1 MEQIQK
7 LVAPPTSED
16 PSKKAKRPVREYR
29 RPGRTVNHD
38 SCDSCKEGG
47 DLLCCDRCP
56 AAFHLQCHD
65 PPLTEDD
72 VPSGEWVCHRCSLL
86 AAEEDAKK
94 EKDGVE
100 VVDEETDENL
110 EDYHPL
116 FLLAKAAR
124 YANPT
129 QFELPRE
136 ITCTE
141 PLPGTSKRKWSKDSR
156 NPPKKL
162 PHELDNGLVP
172 LPAKLCFVCNKSCRR
187 APLIQCDFCSLLFHM
202 DCLDPP
208 LTTLPT
214 GRWMCPNHPENF
226 IDENLL
232 KSVSL
237 SERVKLRA
245 KFSGHINID
254 AVKINF
260 LKKVHRQ
267 SPPFRLKIRH
277 PKRKTIAIPPSI
289 RDLYMNPPPL
299 LPRVSEVA
307 LLASTLPPTN
317 NGNQGSIL
325 GINNNSQSP
334 QSILNATTTT
344 VTTATTTT
352 TTGNVQRA
360 ATMEEQEE
368 WLAGVVSLQTSIA
381 KHLAQKQLLK
391 QSPESSKADIN
402 RPSQVL
408 TDSNQTSCSNAAV
421 SVDNNS
427 GMFQT
432 AGTVN
437 FISDSE
443 KCSMT
448 STSNI
453 AAGTTTTLTTTAT
466 TTTTTGSLI
475 QSTNSQNTLEID
487 KSFGHNRAL
496 TTGLTASS
504 HDLVTGTAG
513 TCGSDSPSIEIKPSG
528 ATISLLNNNS
538 NTPATLNGDVD
549 MQEMSGRTSLTSV
562 KTDALVIKTKT
573 NGNESVMS
581 PSIMKVTWPCGSTAT
596 GSASPTSLVSNA
608 AFGKNLVIST
618 SNKSSNTLMT
628 KVMSGAG
635 QSSKIICNNSGKLGA
650 NSSMVIQRLAMQ
662 PSMKLAGN
670 MVGKLSTTISNA
682 NGGGTKVITV
692 SAPLQGSKAVST
704 SSSIPVSHSKSVVA
718 NTLSS
723 SPAIV
728 NLNTTLQHCIEGQ
741 GEVEL
746 SKLDQKLVQIL
757 AWQRLQQLL
766 PQQQTTVTAATTEKK
781 SILNGLLS
789 QSGSAEIQAR
799 ALLCPLTGKG
809 EPVSMPYRALS
820 IGTGADM
827 DVCLTLFGHCNY
839 VSPKHAFIFFDETTR
854 HYELLN
860 YSEHGTTVDN
870 VLYSCDFSDKTAT
883 TPQPTPF
890 VASVR
895 SIINKK
901 KGNANA
907 SIASNHNST
916 CKKDMTTTTTTE
928 ETKDGEKATVN
939 NRLTMSA
946 RCRGVKKQCSCKG
959 SSSSLIGGSGA
970 GWEGTALLHHGSYI
984 KTGCLQFVFSI
995 VDHATL
1001 ESSHFV
1007 KRESSSNIKNE
1018 LKSS

>member
-1 MEQIQK
+1 MTTVEYDLDTSGGLMEQIQK

-38 SCDSCKEGG
+38 CCDSCKEGG

-94 EKDGVE
+94 ENERMD
-100 VVDEETDENL
+100 VDEESDEIL
-110 EDYHPL
+110 EDCHPL
-116 FLLAKAAR
+116 LVLAKAAR
-124 YANPT
+124 YSNPT
-129 QFELPRE
+129 QFELPKE

-172 LPAKLCFVCNKSCRR
+172 LPAKLCFACNKSCRR

-226 IDENLL
+226 IDEKLL

-289 RDLYMNPPPL
+289 KDLYMNPPPL
-299 LPRVSEVA
+299 LPRVSEVT

-317 NGNQGSIL
+317 NSNQSSIPGSSNTTT
-325 GINNNSQSP
+325 NNGTSP
-334 QSILNATTTT
+334 QSVPTTT
-344 VTTATTTT
+344 A
-352 TTGNVQRA
+352 GNVQKA
-360 ATMEEQEE
+360 ATAEEQEE

-391 QSPESSKADIN
+391 QCAEPAKTEVSRPVAPIQVVTDNQMSGNSSNVAA
-402 RPSQVL
+402 S
-408 TDSNQTSCSNAAV
+408 TDSGGV
-421 SVDNNS
+421 S
-427 GMFQT
+427 QT

-437 FISDSE
+437 CISDVE
-443 KCSMT
+443 KSSMT
-448 STSNI
+448 STSTI
-453 AAGTTTTLTTTAT
+453 AVATTTALT
-466 TTTTTGSLI
+466 ATTTGSLI
-475 QSTNSQNTLEID
+475 QSANSQITLETD
-487 KSFGHNRAL
+487 KTFGHNR
-496 TTGLTASS
+496 GLTSGLTSSS
-504 HDLVTGTAG
+504 HDLVTGT
-513 TCGSDSPSIEIKPSG
+513 TSSCGSDTPTIEIKPTG
-528 ATISLLNNNS
+528 ATISLLNNNTS
-538 NTPATLNGDVD
+538 ATLNGDVNI
-549 MQEMSGRTSLTSV
+549 QEMSGRTSLTSV
-562 KTDALVIKTKT
+562 KPDALVIKTKS
-573 NGNESVMS
+573 NSNESAVA
-581 PSIMKVTWPCGSTAT
+581 PSIMKVTWPCGSTTAA
-596 GSASPTSLVSNA
+596 SASSSSLVSTPA
-608 AFGKNLVIST
+608 SGKNLVIS
-618 SNKSSNTLMT
+618 
-628 KVMSGAG
+628 AG
-635 QSSKIICNNSGKLGA
+635 QGGKIICNSTGKLGT

-692 SAPLQGSKAVST
+692 SAPLQGTKAVPT
-704 SSSIPVSHSKSVVA
+704 SSSLPVSHSKSVVA

-766 PQQQTTVTAATTEKK
+766 PQQQTSTATTEKK

-901 KGNANA
+901 KNNSSSPGT
-907 SIASNHNST
+907 SSSCNST
-916 CKKDMTTTTTTE
+916 NPNHKKDVTE
-928 ETKDGEKATVN
+928 EPDREKTTVN
-939 NRLTMSA
+939 NRPTMSA
-946 RCRGVKKQCSCKG
+946 RCRGIKKQCSCKG
-959 SSSSLIGGSGA
+959 SSSSLIGGNGA

-995 VDHATL
+995 VDHATID
-1001 ESSHFV
+1001 SSHFV
-1007 KRESSSNIKNE
+1007 KRENSSNIKNE